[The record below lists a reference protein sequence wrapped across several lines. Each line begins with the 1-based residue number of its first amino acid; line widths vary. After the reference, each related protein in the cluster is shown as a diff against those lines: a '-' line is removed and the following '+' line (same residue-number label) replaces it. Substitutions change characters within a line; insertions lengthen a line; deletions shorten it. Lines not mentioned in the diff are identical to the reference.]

1 LGSNWYHYSPGHDE
15 EYSYDV
21 HMLDYVELSPDYK
34 LEPGST
40 AVQFAQEYR
49 DALGTIEPED
59 SGKPRTLSP
68 FVIEQTIVPSNTNHL
83 NPDLTLQWRIS
94 LQEMTKTWSTSAVR
108 SKL

>member
-1 LGSNWYHYSPGHDE
+1 
-15 EYSYDV
+15 
-21 HMLDYVELSPDYK
+21 MLNYVELSPDYK

-40 AVQFAQEYR
+40 AVQLAQEYR